1 MASGY
6 KTSDGKDLDERYAA
20 PSETMVT
27 GMVVAFAASNVP
39 TGYLLCNGAAISRK
53 TYANLFDVIG
63 IIYGGGDGSST
74 FNLPNLT
81 ERFVEG
87 HTTAGMVREAGL
99 PNIKGEHG
107 GHAYKYGD
115 RYAAATGAFEGTK
128 KTSGGS
134 GSDGNHSDSIFV
146 TDFDASRCSAVYGKA
161 STVQPASV
169 TMRYYIK
176 Y

>member
-99 PNIKGEHG
+99 PNITGS
-107 GHAYKYGD
+107 
-115 RYAAATGAFEGTK
+115 TGAQTEASP
-128 KTSGGS
+128 SGAFYGS
-134 GSDGNHSDSIFV
+134 GSYTRREPWEGSGIAIAN
-146 TDFDASRCSAVYGKA
+146 FDASRSNGIYGNS

>member
-99 PNIKGEHG
+99 PNITGHHG
-107 GHAYKYGD
+107 GHAFKYGD
-115 RYAAATGAFEGTK
+115 YTDVGGAFIGTN
-128 KTSGGS
+128 TRNGGA
-134 GSDGNHSDSIFV
+134 GEDGNITQVYV
-146 TDFDASRCSAVYGKA
+146 TKFDASRCSAVYGKS

>member
-99 PNIKGEHG
+99 PNITGN
-107 GHAYKYGD
+107 
-115 RYAAATGAFEGTK
+115 TGAQIEGSV
-128 KTSGGS
+128 SGAFKSYGS
-134 GSDGNHSDSIFV
+134 SMRREPWEGAGIAMAAI
-146 TDFDASRCSAVYGKA
+146 DASRSSAVYGKS